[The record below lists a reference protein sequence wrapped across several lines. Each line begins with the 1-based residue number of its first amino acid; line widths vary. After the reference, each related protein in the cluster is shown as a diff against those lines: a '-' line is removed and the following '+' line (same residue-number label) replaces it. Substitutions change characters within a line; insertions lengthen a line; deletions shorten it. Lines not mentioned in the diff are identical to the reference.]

1 MKFQSFIYIF
11 FLIVISACSSENE
24 ENDNSETVDTVAVI
38 EESIPQIDKT
48 KPSDSIAD
56 LFAGNWI
63 SSYYLKKIKDSAS
76 IYLNRNYE
84 SSLLGFKLDKEGVAT
99 GDAWI
104 ITNST
109 NNQTSDRPIRWNYDD
124 SSFVS
129 LDSPTIKIYINRPG
143 SIIYQYSNGNK
154 AYFRKVRDRES
165 ALRKT
170 LFSGTYTNDEG
181 KEFIFNT
188 DGTVKGFKGKEHYSL
203 LNNFSEELEFDAV
216 FISSNK
222 DRDNELI
229 YHYEISG
236 DTLRL
241 YDLAGMYPEMG
252 IGAVAHELIK
262 K

>member
-1 MKFQSFIYIF
+1 MLF
-11 FLIVISACSSENE
+11 FIVIAACSSENE
-24 ENDNSETVDTVAVI
+24 ENDTSETVDTVSVI
-38 EESIPQIDKT
+38 EEKIAEIDKT
-48 KPSDSIAD
+48 KPSDSIAG
-56 LFAGNWI
+56 LFSGNWI

-84 SSLLGFKLDKEGVAT
+84 SSLLGFKLDEKGVAS

-124 SSFVS
+124 SSFIS
-129 LDSPTIKIYINRPG
+129 LDSPAIKIYLNRPG
-143 SIIYQYSNGNK
+143 SMIYEYANGNK

-165 ALRKT
+165 ALRNT
-170 LFSGTYTNDEG
+170 LFSGTYVNDNG
-181 KEFIFNT
+181 KEYVFNA
-188 DGTVKGFKGKEHYSL
+188 DGTVKGFNGKEHYSL

-252 IGAVAHELIK
+252 IGAIAHELIK
-262 K
+262 Q